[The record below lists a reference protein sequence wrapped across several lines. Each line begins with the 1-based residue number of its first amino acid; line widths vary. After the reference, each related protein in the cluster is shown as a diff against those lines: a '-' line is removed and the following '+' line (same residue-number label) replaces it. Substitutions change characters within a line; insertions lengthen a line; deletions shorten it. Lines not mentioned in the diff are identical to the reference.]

1 MKSLKSMK
9 EALSTLIRAYGAFF
23 LLEHPLSNILLVLC
37 TMLSTC
43 THLGFMGLLGGVS
56 TIAFRSVLRFPPL
69 AHDIE
74 VVNGIL
80 VGLMIGASYSCD
92 ARSIMVTIISGL
104 LVVIVSA
111 LLNDSSGR
119 WLRLPLL
126 GSPYVLVSYLI
137 ISVAGVLKLS
147 PLALAPLSTSAPAT
161 VLSAIGAFYFN
172 PTALGGILVLAAI
185 AVSSPYLFMLS
196 LASALSGTFVLGLM
210 EISQTNALHMLA
222 LMNAVLTAIILGGLF
237 ARPGA
242 KSFIVAMAASTLALP
257 VTVSVSTILWGLG
270 LPALASPF
278 LVTVYAALAA
288 LSAERGRFWSGFW
301 LRLPTLPERSLELY
315 KLSSSRGVD
324 EESLA
329 LKAPV
334 SGTWQ
339 IYQGFFGPHTHQ
351 SPWQYSLDF
360 FKTID
365 GKSHSDSGTELS
377 DYYCFAAPVL
387 SPVFGVVV
395 AMESGLADN
404 PPSQMDL
411 ANVWGNYILIRLD
424 CGAYLKL
431 AHLKQDSIRVELL
444 SRVVPGQTLALC
456 GNTGRSPQPHLH
468 MHVQK
473 EMAVTSSTL
482 PFHLTSVVKRDAG
495 SDNEPLYTLNFRPEE
510 NESFSTPQIN
520 TALKKGLNLPIGGK
534 LDFDVVEGIGR
545 SSKRSLSVEVD
556 LSGQFSLVSDRGAR
570 ACFTSNDE
578 LIAFYN
584 RTGPDDVFFDCFLLS
599 YGVTPFLD
607 GHVSWMDAPPF
618 RLFPGRNLLKGFVK
632 NFAGSLNSKYTR
644 YWEGS
649 GRQWIQRAVHSAPAY
664 LSLTS
669 IEPLITRAYLCEC
682 KGFAGF
688 MAVQGGEKLIM
699 ATLAGIGARAD
710 NGLSEWYRES
720 VPV

>member
-1 MKSLKSMK
+1 MKSLASIK
-9 EALSTLIRAYGAFF
+9 ESFSTLIRAYGAFF

-37 TMLSTC
+37 TMLGTC
-43 THLGFMGLLGGVS
+43 SHLGFMGLLGGIS
-56 TIAFRSVLRFPPL
+56 TIAFRSILRFPPL

-80 VGLMIGASYSCD
+80 VGLMIGASYTCD
-92 ARSIMVTIISGL
+92 VRVIIVTIISGL

-111 LLNDSSGR
+111 LLNDSLGR

-137 ISVAGVLKLS
+137 ISVAGALKLS
-147 PLALAPLSTSAPAT
+147 PLGLVPLSASAPAS

-172 PTALGGILVLAAI
+172 PTALGGVLVMAAI
-185 AVSSPYLFMLS
+185 AVSSPYLFVLS
-196 LASALSGTFVLGLM
+196 MASALSGTFVLGLM

-257 VTVSVSTILWGLG
+257 VTVSVSSILWGLG

-278 LVTVYAALAA
+278 LVTVYASLAA

-315 KLSSSRGVD
+315 RLSSSRGVD

-339 IYQGFFGPHTHQ
+339 IYQGFFGPHTHK

-360 FKTID
+360 IKTID
-365 GKSHSDSGTELS
+365 GKSHCDNGTELS

-395 AMESGLADN
+395 AMESNLADN

-411 ANVWGNYILIRLD
+411 ANVWGNYLLIRLD
-424 CGAYLKL
+424 GGAYLKL
-431 AHLKQDSIRVELL
+431 AHLKKDSIRVEIL

-456 GNTGRSPQPHLH
+456 GNSGRSPQPHLH

-473 EMAVTSSTL
+473 EMDVASSTL
-482 PFHLTSVVKRDAG
+482 PFHLTSVVKRTDEG
-495 SDNEPLYTLNFRPEE
+495 EPLYSLDFRPEE
-510 NESFSTPQIN
+510 NDIFSTPQIN

-534 LDFDVVEGIGR
+534 LAYDVVEGIGR
-545 SSKRSLSVEVD
+545 SCRRTLSVEVD

-570 ACFTSNDE
+570 ACFTSNEE

-584 RTGPDDVFFDCFLLS
+584 RTGPIDVFFDCFLLA

-607 GHVSWMDAPPF
+607 GHVSWMDAPPY

-632 NFAGSLNSKYTR
+632 NFAGSLTSKYTR

-649 GRQWIQRAVHSAPAY
+649 GRQWIQRAVHSPPAY

-669 IEPLITRAYLCEC
+669 NEPLITRAYLCEC

-688 MAVQGGEKLIM
+688 MAVRGGEKLIM

-720 VPV
+720 VSV

>member
-1 MKSLKSMK
+1 MKSLASIK
-9 EALSTLIRAYGAFF
+9 ESFSTLIRAYGAFF

-37 TMLSTC
+37 TMLGTC
-43 THLGFMGLLGGVS
+43 SHLGFMGLLGGIS
-56 TIAFRSVLRFPPL
+56 TIAFRSILRFPPL

-80 VGLMIGASYSCD
+80 VGLMIGASYTCD
-92 ARSIMVTIISGL
+92 VRVIIVTIISGL

-111 LLNDSSGR
+111 LLNDSLGR

-137 ISVAGVLKLS
+137 ISVAGALKLS
-147 PLALAPLSTSAPAT
+147 PLGLVPLSASAPAS

-172 PTALGGILVLAAI
+172 PTALGGVLVMAAI
-185 AVSSPYLFMLS
+185 AVSSPYLFVLS
-196 LASALSGTFVLGLM
+196 MSSALSGTFVLGLM

-242 KSFIVAMAASTLALP
+242 KSFTVAMAASTLALP
-257 VTVSVSTILWGLG
+257 VTVSVSSILWGLG

-301 LRLPTLPERSLELY
+301 LRLPTLPERSMELH

-334 SGTWQ
+334 AGTWQ
-339 IYQGFFGPHTHQ
+339 IYQGFFGSHTHK

-395 AMESGLADN
+395 EMENNLADN

-411 ANVWGNYILIRLD
+411 GNVWGNYLLIRLD

-431 AHLKQDSIRVELL
+431 AHLKKDSIRVELL

-456 GNTGRSPQPHLH
+456 GNSGRSPQPHLH

-473 EMAVTSSTL
+473 EMDLTASTL
-482 PFHLTSVVKRDAG
+482 PFHLTSVVKRTDKG
-495 SDNEPLYTLNFRPEE
+495 EPLYSLNFRPEE
-510 NESFSTPQIN
+510 NDSFSTPQIN

-534 LDFDVVEGIGR
+534 LAYDVVEGIGR
-545 SSKRSLSVEVD
+545 TCRRTLSVEVD

-584 RTGPDDVFFDCFLLS
+584 RSGSDDVLFDCFLLA

-607 GHVSWMDAPPF
+607 GHVSWMDAPPY

-632 NFAGSLNSKYTR
+632 NFAGSLDSKYTR

-649 GRQWIQRAVHSAPAY
+649 GRQWIQRAVHSPPAY
-664 LSLTS
+664 LSLS
-669 IEPLITRAYLCEC
+669 SSEPLITRAYLCEC

-688 MAVQGGEKLIM
+688 MAVRGGEKLIM

-720 VPV
+720 VSV